1 MIISKLM
8 GGHSNQLFQYA
19 VGRALA
25 DKHGTE
31 LLLDISWFDDAK
43 DIDTPRVFELDC
55 YQLKASLTKLEGI
68 KVIDESGR
76 VNLMLHKAGIGR
88 RVRAYHE
95 KTMAY
100 DPVVLGLPN
109 NTMLSGYWQNERYFK
124 HLRPEILKEIEPVTP
139 LSKSNQKLIDNIQS
153 CESVWM
159 HVRRGDYVEDKNTN
173 AFHGLKGADYYK
185 KALKTLISKLPEQK
199 AKNIEIFVCSND
211 IAWCKQNLKFKYPVH
226 FVENKLGSDDMRV
239 VKHCKHD
246 IIANSSFSWWGAW
259 LNQNPDKIVI
269 TPKVWFEDKK
279 ANSEIEIV
287 PKGWIR
293 L

>member
-1 MIISKLM
+1 MIVVKLM

-19 VGRALA
+19 VGRNLA
-25 DKHGTE
+25 EKHKTE
-31 LLLDISWFDDAK
+31 LLLDISWFNDTK
-43 DIDTPRVFELDC
+43 DVAAPRDYELAC
-55 YQLKASLTKLEGI
+55 YSLKASTTDMNNI
-68 KVIDESGR
+68 KIVDGAGR
-76 VNLMLHKAGIGR
+76 LNHLLHKSGFGR
-88 RVRAYHE
+88 SV
-95 KTMAY
+95 KTYNENGLGY
-100 DPVVLGLPN
+100 DPQVMRLPN
-109 NTMLSGYWQNERYFK
+109 NSMLVGYWQNERYFK
-124 HLRPEILKEIEPVTP
+124 HLRLDILKEIEPVTP
-139 LSKSNQKLIDNIQS
+139 LSKSNQKLITKIQS

-269 TPKVWFEDKK
+269 APKVWFEDKK
-279 ANSEIEIV
+279 ANSDIEIV
-287 PKGWIR
+287 PKEWIQ